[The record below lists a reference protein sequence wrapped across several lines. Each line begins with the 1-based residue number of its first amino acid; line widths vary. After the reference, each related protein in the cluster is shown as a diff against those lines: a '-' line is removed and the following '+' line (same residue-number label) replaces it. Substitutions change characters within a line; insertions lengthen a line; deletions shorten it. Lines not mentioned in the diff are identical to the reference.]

1 MLAAAQASSRLVQ
14 VGHIEHFNPVMAFL
28 EKEVTDPRFITT
40 ERLALQLAVVAKALA
55 KRVPSL
61 ANASI

>member
-1 MLAAAQASSRLVQ
+1 MAAARAAGRIVQ
-14 VGHIEHFNPVMAFL
+14 VGHVEHFNPVMAFL